1 MPAGQPTKYKKE
13 YCSEVVEL
21 GKQGKSVAQMC
32 AHFDISRQTIDNWA
46 AANPEF
52 LDALTRAR
60 THMQAVLEALAFDGL
75 SNREFNAALWKTT
88 MQARFREDYTE
99 RKEISGPEGGPIEF
113 AETAPS
119 EKLKAMLDSIAPA
132 EAE

>member
-75 SNREFNAALWKTT
+75 KNKEFNAALWKTT
-88 MQARFREDYTE
+88 MQARFREEYTE

-119 EKLKAMLDSIAPA
+119 EKLKALLDNIAPA